1 MLNELIRTGGNST
14 CERKVENEMLCVVY
28 IARLQEFASVILLD
42 EELAKSLFD
51 SPEAA
56 VNQIISV
63 NEFSYRVMVFI
74 LVMKLKLLKPLGL
87 VVFQL
92 RPIFLSQ

>member
-1 MLNELIRTGGNST
+1 MNA
-14 CERKVENEMLCVVY
+14 VENEIVAGRSLRPQDY
-28 IARLQEFASVILLD
+28 KEFASVILLD

-63 NEFSYRVMVFI
+63 NEFSYRVIGVYTSNEAKTAKAFGI
-74 LVMKLKLLKPLGL
+74 GGL
-87 VVFQL
+87 
-92 RPIFLSQ
+92 PITTNISRSQF